1 MASEELKTLE
11 MIIFDKENREY
22 EVEQRTKETKVA
34 VLRLKRGCFEGESR
48 LKVKEDQCQEK

>member
-1 MASEELKTLE
+1 